1 MKRIVYVSLFFLLTL
16 LFTACGSSNSSDNT
30 NNPKRLV
37 AYFADNVNDAINVI
51 DVDKMELLDNIPT
64 GHQDTHT
71 AGIASYSPDE
81 TKLYVSNRASQ
92 ALDVIDT
99 KSNEIIKTIALDFCP
114 RSISVEK
121 DTHLVDVAAVDRPMA
136 AIIDA
141 KSDELIATVGD
152 KNTVLTS
159 KCGHSYWLDATHFTF
174 IDREHDKIYNYELK
188 KENGSWKTTPIDALD
203 TPSPVHHIAAP
214 SDGNGTVFYAMAEG
228 NSSVYPAVLKLTY
241 SASKHLDINE
251 SLSLTYNNLSAADMG
266 GHHLNFIK
274 GSTKIYAGSKEG
286 HLFVIDYSKNPMEIV
301 KVLDAGI
308 GAGHTVQSPQGD
320 RAVVINHK
328 DKFITLI
335 DTKNDTKIADIVV
348 SQLDD
353 SIVGKKQIQ
362 AHTQYH
368 FSPDGRYFYMALT
381 EEGELIKVDLDA
393 KKVVNRV
400 HVYSG
405 HLTMGSF
412 VSLSK

>member
-1 MKRIVYVSLFFLLTL
+1 MKKIVYVSLFSLLTV
-16 LFTACGSSNSSDNT
+16 LFTACGSSNSDEQGKSS
-30 NNPKRLV
+30 KKLV
-37 AYFADNVNDAINVI
+37 AYFADNVNNAINVI

-92 ALDVIDT
+92 ALDIIDT

-141 KSDELIATVGD
+141 KSDKLIATVGD
-152 KNTVLTS
+152 KNSRLTS
-159 KCGHSYWLDATHFTF
+159 KCGHSYWLDKTHFTF
-174 IDREHDKIYNYELK
+174 IDREHYKIYNYELK
-188 KENGSWKTTPIDALD
+188 KENGSWTTMLIDTLD

-214 SDGNGTVFYAMAEG
+214 SNGDGSVFYAMAEG

-251 SLSLTYNNLSAADMG
+251 SLPLTYSNLTAADMG

-286 HLFVIDYSKNPMEIV
+286 HLFVVDYSKHPMEVI
-301 KVLDAGI
+301 KVLKVGK

-328 DKFITLI
+328 DKFISLI
-335 DTKNDTKIADIVV
+335 DTTNDTKIADIVV

-368 FSPDGRYFYMALT
+368 FSSDGRYFYMALT
-381 EEGELIKVDLDA
+381 QEGELIKVDLDT

-412 VSLSK
+412 VSLNE